1 MQGPNHG
8 NQRETR
14 LDLSDTVQSAILKL
28 SEGNNEKFYG
38 INPEEFR
45 ATYRVVTPNSGYVQS
60 RVESGGLG

>member
-45 ATYRVVTPNSGYVQS
+45 ATYRVVTPNS
-60 RVESGGLG
+60 